1 MDNHPAWQR
10 MVDELAG
17 DDEVARA
24 ELQEI
29 GRWFPSVE
37 MLANHARGLID
48 VMTDD
53 EKRRALVDGPG
64 TPPANI
70 LRFAMA
76 ETRSDD
82 PRQRARWWM
91 YRSATT
97 PSPHPDPF
105 RVASRAQSVRGV
117 VLALPAPVNT
127 AYWDSFRP
135 NVLFELIDME
145 SGLELTA
152 LRKKEAISYNSNS
165 FHDSERTIVFGMK
178 FQVSVYA

>member
-1 MDNHPAWQR
+1 
-10 MVDELAG
+10 
-17 DDEVARA
+17 
-24 ELQEI
+24 
-29 GRWFPSVE
+29 

-48 VMTDD
+48 QMTDD

-97 PSPHPDPF
+97 PQPQPDPKRMWSRMH
-105 RVASRAQSVRGV
+105 RVRDVVLAMLAPVARQSLSSEQSNASRARSPSRWWPWVSRSTLGG
-117 VLALPAPVNT
+117 LP
-127 AYWDSFRP
+127 
-135 NVLFELIDME
+135 
-145 SGLELTA
+145 
-152 LRKKEAISYNSNS
+152 EA
-165 FHDSERTIVFGMK
+165 
-178 FQVSVYA
+178 